1 VPLVKG
7 MQEQQSVIDLQ
18 QNEIK
23 ELRNEI
29 TLLKSAFPDLL
40 QKGASVTVSENKL
53 EQNNPNPFSEKTT
66 INYSVSTEG
75 ASALIII
82 RSLSGVE
89 VKRIT
94 LEKSNSGSIT
104 IEGNQFVAGTYTY
117 TLEVNG
123 KSLDTKLM
131 VITK

>member
-1 VPLVKG
+1 
-7 MQEQQSVIDLQ
+7 MQEQQSAIELQ

-29 TLLKSAFPDLL
+29 TLSKSELSPGQL
-40 QKGASVTVSENKL
+40 QKGASVTARENKL

-66 INYSVSTEG
+66 INYAVSTEA

-82 RSLSGVE
+82 RSLGGVD

-94 LEKSNSGSIT
+94 LEKSNSGS